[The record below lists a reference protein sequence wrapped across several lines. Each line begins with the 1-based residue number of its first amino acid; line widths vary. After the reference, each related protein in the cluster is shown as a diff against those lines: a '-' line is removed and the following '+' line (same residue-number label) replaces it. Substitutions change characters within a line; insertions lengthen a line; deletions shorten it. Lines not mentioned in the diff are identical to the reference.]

1 MKPFVKRML
10 AVSTAAMCVAC
21 AMALS
26 ACNSADSQS
35 KGDPAAVLG
44 ETVIYEN
51 DVTTYIQTFRAQY
64 GLVDDAS
71 WAGYLSYYGMDPAG
85 LREAVIENMTIADV
99 LPKAAEKAGVS
110 VATEDVDAA
119 VAKMKETNGL
129 DDEQWAAAL
138 ANSGYT
144 EESYRTMV
152 ERALLQEALE
162 KKVAEG
168 AEVTDEIFDEYG
180 MVYVRAYYSEM
191 RRSSHILFAPEDETK
206 ATEVLAKLESGELAF
221 ADAVAEYSIDTGSA
235 ANGGD
240 VGWDGMTTFVTEY
253 QTALDGLEEGEMSGL
268 VQSQFGYHIIL
279 CTDHFVCD
287 ENTPSS
293 EVPDEVRELISTY
306 FLKSIA
312 QEEAYDALLDETRE
326 AMGFVLYDMP
336 AGLPYD
342 VDVEAVLAAAE
353 AEHDHDHDHDHDHE
367 GEGSGEEAAK

>member
-21 AMALS
+21 AVALS
-26 ACNSADSQS
+26 ACNSADGQS
-35 KGDPAAVLG
+35 KGNPAAVLG

-64 GLVDDAS
+64 GLMDDAS
-71 WAGYLSYYGMDPAG
+71 WAGYLSYYGMDAAG
-85 LREAVIENMTIADV
+85 LREAVIKNMTFADV
-99 LPKAAEKAGVS
+99 LPQAAEKAGVS
-110 VATEDVDAA
+110 VAAEDVDAA
-119 VAKMKETNGL
+119 VDKMKTSNGL
-129 DDEQWAAAL
+129 SDEQWAAAL

-152 ERALLQEALE
+152 EQSLLQDALE
-162 KKVAEG
+162 KKMAEG

-180 MVYVRAYYSEM
+180 MIYVRAYYSEM
-191 RRSSHILFAPEDETK
+191 RRSSHILFAPEDEAK
-206 ATEVLAKLESGELAF
+206 AAEVLAKLQSGELAF

-235 ANGGD
+235 VNGGD

-253 QTALDGLEEGEMSGL
+253 QTALDELEEGEMSGL

-287 ENTPSS
+287 ENTPAS
-293 EVPDEVRELISTY
+293 EVPDEVRELISAY

-326 AMGFVLYDMP
+326 SMGFVMYDMP

-353 AEHDHDHDHDHDHE
+353 AEHDHDHDHDHE
-367 GEGSGEEAAK
+367 GEGSGEETAK